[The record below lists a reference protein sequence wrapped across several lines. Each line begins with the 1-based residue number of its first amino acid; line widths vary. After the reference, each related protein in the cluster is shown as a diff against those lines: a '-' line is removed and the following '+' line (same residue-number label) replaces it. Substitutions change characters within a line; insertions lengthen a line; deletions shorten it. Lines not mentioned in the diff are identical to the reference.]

1 MNVKTEAI
9 DQVEKNANEQWIST
23 ALFIISYLTKERNH
37 FTTDTIWAEFV
48 HYPTI
53 KTHEPRAMGAVMRKA
68 KVIGLVSSTPNFVN
82 SNRTS
87 CHYGPKRIWKSN
99 YDETTG
105 TYIK

>member
-1 MNVKTEAI
+1 MNVTTQAI
-9 DQVEKNANEQWIST
+9 NKVERNANEQWVST
-23 ALFIISYLTKERNH
+23 AMFIILYLSKEH
-37 FTTDTIWAEFV
+37 TQFTADMVWSEFK

-68 KVIGLVSSTPNFVN
+68 QKIGLISRTSFFVN

-87 CHYGPKRIWKSN
+87 CHNGPKRIWKSN
-99 YDETTG
+99 YDKKTG